1 MNTGRFIISQ
11 VLDLVHRQTLDR
23 IVKRY
28 EPTLSVRHFG
38 CRQQLTCM
46 VFAQMTSRDGLRDIA
61 TCLNAKSDTLYHL
74 GFTEPV
80 AKSTLADANENRD
93 WRIWEDLA
101 KSLMRKARPLY
112 AGEDL
117 GIDLDDTIYAL
128 DSTTIDLSLTLF
140 PWADFRQTKA
150 GIKMHTQLDL
160 RGPIPTCI
168 NITGARQHDVGWLDS
183 LFFEAGAFYLMD
195 RGYMDFTRLALIA
208 QAGAFFVTRA
218 KTNLQFT
225 RHHSKPVDRFTGLRS
240 DHVGK
245 PALSKSRKSF
255 PVLLRKVRYYDA
267 ETCKELIF
275 LTNNG
280 DIVNKILRAG
290 NQHEKEYQVRV
301 DKNIDGTFL
310 RNMSEG
316 VRIDGVTT
324 LPCRVKQTGKHSFNI
339 ILVQGLNRQIRKMC
353 EVLGYKVTALQRI
366 RIMGITLG
374 KIAIGKWRYLSEPE
388 TESLLTSVSGSMS
401 EVKGKTYK
409 KSIDQGSKKADQPG
423 KKIAK
428 PQKLNPPSPKKTKTD
443 PAPKQ
448 DQKKN
453 KVSSYREFRKRGRKK

>member
-1 MNTGRFIISQ
+1 MNTGRYVLSQIIE
-11 VLDLVHRQTLDR
+11 LVDR
-23 IVKRY
+23 K
-28 EPTLSVRHFG
+28 TLSRLVARYGAEERVRHFK
-38 CRQQLTCM
+38 CRQQFICM

-61 TCLNAKSDTLYHL
+61 TCLNARPETLYHL
-74 GFTEPV
+74 GFCEPV
-80 AKSTLADANENRD
+80 AKSTLAEANENRD

-101 KSLMRKARPLY
+101 KSLIRKAKPLY
-112 AGEDL
+112 AEEDL
-117 GIDLDDTIYAL
+117 GIDLDNTIYAL

-150 GIKMHTQLDL
+150 GIKMHTQIDL

-275 LTNNG
+275 LTNNLE
-280 DIVNKILRAG
+280 IPALTVAMLYKLRWRIELFFRWIKG
-290 NQHEKEYQVRV
+290 HLRIKHYY
-301 DKNIDGTFL
+301 GTSP
-310 RNMSEG
+310 NA
-316 VRIDGVTT
+316 
-324 LPCRVKQTGKHSFNI
+324 VKT
-339 ILVQGLNRQIRKMC
+339 QIWIAVCTYLM
-353 EVLGYKVTALQRI
+353 
-366 RIMGITLG
+366 
-374 KIAIGKWRYLSEPE
+374 IAILHKQLKLPGTLHRTLQILSVHPFEKVPLNE
-388 TESLLTSVSGSMS
+388 LLTETDHRTFINS
-401 EVKGKTYK
+401 
-409 KSIDQGSKKADQPG
+409 DPNQ
-423 KKIAK
+423 
-428 PQKLNPPSPKKTKTD
+428 LNL
-443 PAPKQ
+443 
-448 DQKKN
+448 
-453 KVSSYREFRKRGRKK
+453 F

>member
-150 GIKMHTQLDL
+150 GIKMHTQIDL

-218 KTNLQFT
+218 KSNLQFT
-225 RHHSKPVDRFTGLRS
+225 RHYSMPVNRLTGLRS

-245 PALSKSRKSF
+245 PSLQRSRKAF
-255 PVLLRKVRYYDA
+255 PVLLRRIKYVDL
-267 ETCKELIF
+267 ETGKEFVF
-275 LTNNG
+275 LTNHLE
-280 DIVNKILRAG
+280 IPALTVAMLYKLRWRIELFFRWVKG
-290 NQHEKEYQVRV
+290 HLRIKHYY
-301 DKNIDGTFL
+301 GTSP
-310 RNMSEG
+310 NA
-316 VRIDGVTT
+316 
-324 LPCRVKQTGKHSFNI
+324 VKT
-339 ILVQGLNRQIRKMC
+339 QIWIAVCTYLM
-353 EVLGYKVTALQRI
+353 
-366 RIMGITLG
+366 
-374 KIAIGKWRYLSEPE
+374 IAILHKQLKLPGTLHRTLQILSVHPFEKAPLNE
-388 TESLLTSVSGSMS
+388 LLTETDHRTFINS
-401 EVKGKTYK
+401 
-409 KSIDQGSKKADQPG
+409 DPNQ
-423 KKIAK
+423 
-428 PQKLNPPSPKKTKTD
+428 LNL
-443 PAPKQ
+443 
-448 DQKKN
+448 
-453 KVSSYREFRKRGRKK
+453 F